1 MSVYNVDGIKATL
14 LYDMLGGNLNVAYN
28 LDGDIVFQTGGRP
41 WDEEITTE
49 KLYNASAQTYYY
61 VVTIPQ
67 TRTDGSK
74 QYPFVFAPNG
84 SNGGTMS
91 TLTMMQNYNFYM
103 GVNGGYFDNNETG
116 SKKPYGITI
125 QNGVLVR
132 EDADTYDWFK
142 QNNYTLTIDE
152 NGELGYAEPMASG
165 TTAQSLLHDGAI
177 SALLGLVPLVVNGQ
191 ASTVES
197 PQWASTD
204 RSQRQII
211 GQKLNG
217 DYVVITCEGRNYDS
231 SKGFTVSEARTL
243 CVNMG
248 LRFAMAVDGGGSTET
263 VIGDT
268 QLNTIYEGT
277 TGRIVPT
284 YIVFNGTDKFV
295 VPTGLN

>member
-1 MSVYNVDGIKATL
+1 MIYDAEGNQ
-14 LYDMLGGNLNVAYN
+14 LYACYDAEGNALNHAY
-28 LDGDIVFQTGGRP
+28 DAEGAMIFSIGSIP

-74 QYPFVFAPNG
+74 QYPFVFVPNG

-91 TLTMMQNYNFYM
+91 TLTMVQTYGFPFGM
-103 GVNGGYFDNNETG
+103 NGGYFDYSETHTY
-116 SKKPYGITI
+116 KPRIIAI
-125 QNGVLVR
+125 QNS
-132 EDADTYDWFK
+132 ESIECQYYEWNAT
-142 QNNYTLTIDE
+142 NNYILTID
-152 NGELGYAEPMASG
+152 GEGNLGYADPMSKG
-165 TTAQSLLHDGAI
+165 TTAEGLLNDGVVSAI
-177 SALLGLVPLVVNGQ
+177 AGLVPLVVNGV
-191 ASTVES
+191 ASQVES
-197 PQWASTD
+197 SVWASSE
-204 RSQRQII
+204 RAQRQII
-211 GQKLNG
+211 GQKANS
-217 DYVVITCEGRNYDS
+217 DYVVITCEGRNFDS
-231 SKGFTVSEARTL
+231 SNGFTVSEARTL
-243 CVNMG
+243 CLNMG
-248 LRFAMAVDGGGSTET
+248 LKFAMAVDGGGSTET